1 MRIMVRHYLLHGA
14 LGFMLAILAATGPAQ
29 AETRE
34 IAGETLVLNL
44 SMSSDTV
51 ISTDPS
57 LSGHVRVSMDGTLS
71 CLSVTGTE
79 SAAVVTTSGCSDD
92 NGTLRID
99 VPPAMPLNVTGNG
112 DGNIHISDSLAPL
125 IISMNGSGNVIG
137 GRAAHLVLSVRGSS
151 DVSFTDVQGGG
162 AMLEMTGSG
171 DVRLASV
178 SGMLILKHHGSGD
191 LAVGHID
198 AAVMQVESTGSGD
211 MLVGAGNIGTLS
223 VRMQGDGDLAV
234 AATVANADISAH
246 GGGDVKLGVVTGTLH
261 RSSGDG
267 SDIIVGGPAVV
278 NTVIG
283 KVAHAIGTGHQE
295 VSYSSNGFGHFLT
308 LLVIALGVFI
318 AWRMVRRG
326 RLRAAAP
333 AGVIHPGVV
342 AVTDTLRRVEER
354 LGRVEGYVTSREF
367 DLQQKFRKL

>member
-112 DGNIHISDSLAPL
+112 
-125 IISMNGSGNVIG
+125 IG

-261 RSSGDG
+261 RSSGEG

-295 VSYSSNGFGHFLT
+295 MSYSSNGFGHFLT